1 MDQAESM
8 VRTPPSKRWVASRLP
23 WTNGAGRPWRGWR
36 QLPLMVP
43 FVPIHLIVA
52 WILFVPAAEYR
63 NGNYWIDQDA
73 VEHLLFEIP
82 DLTARP
88 LGAIRS
94 IITAPWLNHDAIQ
107 LGYVTALLLLF
118 GAIFELRE
126 GTIRMLAM
134 FFGTTFVAAIGGG
147 FLLHLIYPQVWD
159 TTFFETAWNR
169 TWSGGSAGCFGIMG
183 AIAARAQRPA
193 LLLGVFIAWECF
205 IWWVNLRNYT
215 SVFHF
220 TAMSTGFVV
229 ARWLLPPARRV
240 TT

>member
-1 MDQAESM
+1 M
-8 VRTPPSKRWVASRLP
+8 
-23 WTNGAGRPWRGWR
+23 
-36 QLPLMVP
+36 
-43 FVPIHLIVA
+43 
-52 WILFVPAAEYR
+52 PAAEYR

-88 LGAIRS
+88 LGAIRA

-229 ARWLLPPARRV
+229 ARWLLPPARRM